1 MSTTLF
7 NVVNDWILRN
17 ALTGVAGVQVGSKLA
32 LTSLMFADGISILGD
47 IY

>member
-7 NVVNDWILRN
+7 NFVNDWILRN

-32 LTSLMFADGISILGD
+32 LTYLVYADGISILGD
-47 IY
+47 SY